1 MDYVKRIISLE
12 GARTRT
18 QGLMPYYELGNRSE
32 KEHGPDCGTIEDLD
46 LLIASGDN
54 GNWGQFVAN
63 PCFLSSCGKTY
74 NTMLERYYTL
84 LNEVRDD
91 VKLRKVKTKEGEIIF
106 TEDVGAFYLKGE
118 CFSGGTE
125 PEFLYDYAAY
135 DDDMFYST
143 EIDSIREET
152 KRIYRLNDPEEEIAE
167 DFIVL
172 VKDYEKFNK
181 TAGYLDDVDYG
192 DVSDI
197 RIQPESH
204 YKWAQYCKVV
214 DACIGKLNIPASI
227 YNKHI
232 KVPKSMAYAD
242 IESYLDWLVTTKEEL
257 SGNCCDLKL
266 WEERGGDDMI
276 DYLGQNSGLTKET
289 LEILNN
295 LEYAVPYISL
305 SLLLTDNFTDIG
317 VLTNIDG
324 VPYNKDLKGPS
335 SDNPE
340 EETRPHGKLQ
350 LGSSGFTEQKEI
362 NQFTLSGKGI
372 TIDQII
378 MVSGEKARQ
387 ELESGITIESSL
399 KTLRE
404 SKKYMDDKDNVLPGL
419 FQLFNEPA
427 GKMYA
432 CVRSSDE
439 TYYKLTFSAYT
450 TGSGEEQRDKYAAV
464 YVKDSTLSQADVIPK
479 DNNLKQSYP
488 PPSPMEGEDDPA
500 VVQQFIAEQEGK
512 HSRGES
518 NVYIYC
524 CRGSNWE
531 MKPLDG
537 QKPKDSKNADGQE
550 SETVLYKDKN
560 WSSAKNKLYR
570 TITTAAAGIRIAQTQ
585 EEESGEEG
593 DYDYHYFFFVKYD
606 NSKKTPMKIP
616 YEEGNIVNAYYDL
629 TENKYRGDILLEVN
643 EPEDD
648 GKITFRYALGG
659 YFNSNGDGT
668 GTYIEGTGDE
678 YYEEHTY
685 KKAYTIEIP
694 LDGVDNVPVW
704 VNYIDFEADAEEFY
718 SPRFNLTRTGN
729 TALLTAYTSGEIW
742 NSGYSYDVYLTKEE
756 YLTCFSSPPKVDV
769 NVTIDRG
776 GVSAFERHYKLS
788 ECNTMQDLEQ
798 HSNGAFF
805 SD

>member
-84 LNEVRDD
+84 LNEVRDG

-106 TEDVGAFYLKGE
+106 TEDVGAFYLNGE

-125 PEFLYDYAAY
+125 PEFLYEYAAY

-143 EIDSIREET
+143 EIDSVREET
-152 KRIYRLNDPEEEIAE
+152 KRIYRLNPGEEVE
-167 DFIVL
+167 DNFIVL
-172 VKDYEKFNK
+172 VKDYERFNGV
-181 TAGYLDDVDYG
+181 ANYLSGVNYSQ
-192 DVSDI
+192 VSDI
-197 RIQPESH
+197 RIDPESH
-204 YKWAQYCKVV
+204 YKWAQYCQVV

-227 YNKHI
+227 YNRHI

-257 SGNCCDLKL
+257 SGNCCDLRL
-266 WEERGGDDMI
+266 WEDKGGDDMI
-276 DYLGQNSGLTKET
+276 DYLGKNSGLTKEALET
-289 LEILNN
+289 LNK
-295 LEYAVPYISL
+295 LEYAVPYINL

-324 VPYNKDLKGPS
+324 VPYNKDWPEKG
-335 SDNPE
+335 SDN
-340 EETRPHGKLQ
+340 TRPHGI
-350 LGSSGFTEQKEI
+350 GAPSGFT
-362 NQFTLSGKGI
+362 
-372 TIDQII
+372 IDEII

-387 ELESGITIESSL
+387 ELESGITVESSL

-419 FQLFNEPA
+419 FQLFDEPA

-450 TGSGEEQRDKYAAV
+450 IGSGEERQDKYAAV
-464 YVKDSTLSQADVIPK
+464 YVKDSSLSQADVIPK

-488 PPSPMEGEDDPA
+488 PSSPMEGKDDPA
-500 VVQQFIAEQEGK
+500 VVRKFIA
-512 HSRGES
+512 GEKA
-518 NVYIYC
+518 NYDAGENNHYIYC

-606 NSKKTPMKIP
+606 NSEKTPMKIP
-616 YEEGNIVNAYYDL
+616 YEEGNIVNAYCYDL
-629 TENKYRGDILLEVN
+629 GENKYRGDILLEVN

-648 GKITFRYALGG
+648 GKITFRYVLGG

-685 KKAYTIEIP
+685 IKTYRMEVP

-704 VNYIDFEADAEEFY
+704 VHYIDFEADAEEFY

-729 TALLTAYTSGEIW
+729 TATLTAYTSGEIW
-742 NSGYSYDVYLTKEE
+742 NSGYSYDAYLTKEE